1 MARIATL
8 DMTRIEPGRKYS
20 TIFQYFDDLKEGESL
35 IVNNDRDA
43 KPLHYQL
50 LAERGNIFNMEY
62 LVQGPD
68 VFKVKITK
76 KKRTAG

>member
-8 DMTRIEPGRKYS
+8 DITRIEPARKYS

-50 LAERGNIFNMEY
+50 LAERGNIFHMEY

-76 KKRTAG
+76 KRRTAD